1 MVEDNSDARDYLNVN
16 NNHYHIYREDI
27 HDEKDVK
34 QVAKNLAQKK
44 NPGKSKSMIIS

>member
-16 NNHYHIYREDI
+16 NNHYDIYREDI